1 MNKRARNR
9 LIGVT
14 AIILIAIAAI
24 IFGTTS
30 MGGASKNTTVAIAAT
45 DASLVGKYVQVAG
58 NVVADSWDKKT
69 NPMKFAIA
77 DEKAGADAP
86 TIKVVYNGTV
96 PTTFGNGT
104 PTIVTGK
111 LTTDTLTADK
121 TIDASTLIT
130 KCPSKYQSATGALPV
145 ADLIAKKATVTGQ
158 PSEVTGY
165 VVVGSVKAAGEPVRF
180 VIGATPTGGPTLPI
194 HFEAGLPQGITDGA
208 KVVIGGS
215 LGNDG
220 TYTATSVAL
229 DSATK
234 K

>member
-14 AIILIAIAAI
+14 VIILIAIGAI
-24 IFGTTS
+24 IFGSAS
-30 MGGASKNTTVAIAAT
+30 MGGSSKNTTVAIAVT
-45 DASLVGKYVQVAG
+45 DASLIGKYIQVAG
-58 NVVADSWDKKT
+58 TVVAGSWDKRT
-69 NPMKFAIA
+69 NPMKFTIA
-77 DEKAGADAP
+77 DEAAGANAP

-96 PTTFGNGT
+96 PTTFGDGT

-111 LTTDTLTADK
+111 LASG
-121 TIDASTLIT
+121 TIDATTLIT
-130 KCPSKYQSATGALPV
+130 KCPSKYSSATGALPV
-145 ADLIAKKATVTGQ
+145 ADLLAKKATVTGQ

-165 VVVGSVKAAGEPVRF
+165 VVAGSVRAAGEPVRF
-180 VIGATPTGGPTLPI
+180 VISSTPTAGPEPQVLSI

-215 LGNDG
+215 LGADG

>member
-14 AIILIAIAAI
+14 AIILIAIGAI
-24 IFGTTS
+24 IFGSTS
-30 MGGASKNTTVAIAAT
+30 MGGSSKNTTVAVAAT
-45 DASLVGKYVQVAG
+45 DAALVGKYVQVAG
-58 NVVADSWDKKT
+58 TVVAGSWDKKT
-69 NPMKFAIA
+69 NPMQFTIA
-77 DEKAGADAP
+77 DEKADANAP

-96 PTTFGNGT
+96 PTTFGDGT
-104 PTIVTGK
+104 PTIITGK
-111 LTTDTLTADK
+111 VTKDK
-121 TIDASTLIT
+121 TIDAQTLIT

-145 ADLIAKKATVTGQ
+145 ADLLAKKDSVTGQ

-165 VVVGSVKAAGEPVRF
+165 VVTGSVKAAGEPVRF
-180 VIGATPTGGPTLPI
+180 VIGATASGGATLPI
-194 HFEAGLPQGITDGA
+194 HFEAGLPQGVTDGA

-215 LGNDG
+215 LGADG

>member
-14 AIILIAIAAI
+14 VIIMIAIGAI
-24 IFGTTS
+24 IFGTAGVGS
-30 MGGASKNTTVAIAAT
+30 SKNTTVAVAAT
-45 DASLVGKYVQVAG
+45 DASLVGKQVQVAG
-58 NVVADSWDKKT
+58 TVVTDSWDKKT
-69 NPMKFAIA
+69 NPMKFALA
-77 DEKAGADAP
+77 DEKADVNAP

-111 LTTDTLTADK
+111 LTADK
-121 TIDASTLIT
+121 TINASTLIT
-130 KCPSKYQSATGALPV
+130 KCPSKYSSATGALPV
-145 ADLIAKKATVTGQ
+145 ADLLAKKDAVMGKS
-158 PSEVTGY
+158 SEVTGY
-165 VVVGSVKAAGEPVRF
+165 VVAGSVKAAGAPVRF
-180 VIGATPTGGPTLPI
+180 VIASTATGGATLPI

-215 LGNDG
+215 LAADG

-229 DSATK
+229 DSAAK

>member
-1 MNKRARNR
+1 VNKRARNR

-77 DEKAGADAP
+77 DEKGGANAP

-104 PTIVTGK
+104 PTIITGK
-111 LTTDTLTADK
+111 LTADK

-165 VVVGSVKAAGEPVRF
+165 VVAGSVKAAGEPVRF
-180 VIGATPTGGPTLPI
+180 VIGATSTSGPTLPI

-215 LGNDG
+215 LGTDG